1 MGKWRIDWDGAVQ
14 KRGVTNTAQKDQ
26 NFPFWAISGIP
37 CRLLFVEIGAEHRD
51 GEMTK
56 VRRAFVKLEPAHDA
70 MLAKV
75 LGHAGFRNAE
85 VVRKKRLEVG
95 VAAAAHARTGEA
107 ADSDA
112 QSVTGLDVIIRCHVV
127 ISEHENTGTGGGMG
141 RFIEFGG
148 RTREEATKLH
158 LEERKTR
165 CQTRVTEAALD
176 SRSTGVGNLLH
187 RDARDGAAV
196 DGARRKYF
204 SRFRRWFN
212 DAGECRRTG
221 GSAGG
226 FAGRSF
232 APIASTTTT
241 ATAMF
246 FVRCCFGF
254 SRLFGGGWI
263 FLSGRGQ
270 RFVCDGSLFER
281 NRGIGDGDSS
291 RRGSWLFGGCRCSL
305 GRGIVVRRQIAAEA
319 DDGVTSLRLPIT
331 AAKLCGSR

>member
-1 MGKWRIDWDGAVQ
+1 MGKWRIDWDGAAL
-14 KRGVTNTAQKDQ
+14 KAGVTNRSQKDQ
-26 NFPFWAISGIP
+26 NFPFCAISGIP
-37 CRLLFVEIGAEHRD
+37 SRRLFVEIGAEHRD

-56 VRRAFVKLEPAHDA
+56 VRRAFVKLEPTHDA

-75 LGHAGFRNAE
+75 LRHASLGNAE
-85 VVRKKRLEVG
+85 VARKQRLEVG
-95 VAAAAHARTGEA
+95 VTAAAHARTGEA

-127 ISEHENTGTGGGMG
+127 VSEHENTGTSGGMG
-141 RFIEFGG
+141 RFIELGG
-148 RTREEATKLH
+148 RTREQAAKLH
-158 LEERKTR
+158 LEKRKTR
-165 CQTRVTEAALD
+165 CKTRVTEAALD

-187 RDARDGAAV
+187 RDARDGTAV

-221 GSAGG
+221 RGAGG

-246 FVRCCFGF
+246 FVY
-254 SRLFGGGWI
+254 
-263 FLSGRGQ
+263 
-270 RFVCDGSLFER
+270 
-281 NRGIGDGDSS
+281 
-291 RRGSWLFGGCRCSL
+291 
-305 GRGIVVRRQIAAEA
+305 
-319 DDGVTSLRLPIT
+319 
-331 AAKLCGSR
+331 